1 MYYSQNSGGFYDEGI
16 HGESMPPDCIE
27 VSDALYRALME
38 GQAQGRA
45 IVAGAGGHPRLSE
58 IAPRSIEEAREEL
71 LQRVAAARWKRE
83 VAGIQ
88 VGEIQV
94 GTSASD
100 QSRLTSILSA
110 ASMGV
115 VEDINFKAVSGWVT
129 LSIEQLRHVAGTVA
143 AHVQA
148 CFAAEMVHHD
158 AIMAIDSIVG
168 LENYEIEA
176 NWPNESASP

>member
-1 MYYSQNSGGFYDEGI
+1 MHYSQSTGGFYDEGI
-16 HGESMPPDCIE
+16 HRESMTPDCVA
-27 VSDALYRALME
+27 VSDALYLELME

-45 IVAGAGGHPRLSE
+45 IVSDAGGHPRLSE
-58 IAPRSIEEAREEL
+58 VAPRGLEEARSAL
-71 LQRVAAARWKRE
+71 LQQVAAARWKRE

-94 GTSASD
+94 GTCASD

-110 ASMGV
+110 AAMGV
-115 VEDINFKAVSGWVT
+115 IEDVKFKAESGWVT
-129 LSIEQLRHVAGTVA
+129 LTFEQLRQVACAVA

-158 AIMAIDSIVG
+158 AIMAIDSVDALDG
-168 LENYEIEA
+168 YDIELSR
-176 NWPNESASP
+176 PC